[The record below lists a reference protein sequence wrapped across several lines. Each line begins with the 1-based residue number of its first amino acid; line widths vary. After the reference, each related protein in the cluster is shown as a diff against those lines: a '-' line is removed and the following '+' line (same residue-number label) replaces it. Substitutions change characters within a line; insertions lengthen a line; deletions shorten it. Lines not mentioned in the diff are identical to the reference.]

1 MNNHRV
7 PDLEIEMEEQ
17 EYHTRQKKPSSISMA
32 ADEDVMELL
41 WQNGQ
46 VVMHTQNHRP
56 TPTTNQNHH
65 LFMQEDEMISL
76 LNPPFDHT
84 LSSDFLYDNH
94 TTTTSADMH
103 TTPPHTSSITDLRPF
118 PAPRPPIPP
127 PRRQDKEPPAT
138 NTPNFACFA
147 KHNNARGDAVA
158 TKKPIAPR
166 EQTTVVE
173 SCDTPFAETS
183 RVSENAR
190 CSEGD
195 GRRGSMSGAG
205 EAAPSTTALDLTMTS
220 SPGGSCSSGELFQRA
235 AAEDRK
241 RKGREAEDWECQS
254 EDVDF
259 ESAEAKKQGRGGSTS
274 TRRSRAAEVHNLSE
288 RRRRDRIN
296 EKMKALQ
303 DLIPRSN
310 KSDKASMLD
319 EAIEYLKSL
328 QLQVQMMSMGC
339 GMVPTMMFPG
349 IQHQYMPAMGMGI
362 GMGMGMDMGM
372 GMNMNMNMNMNRP
385 VMPFPNMLAASPAA
399 ATHLGP
405 RFPMPP
411 FPVPHHVPSAPNTR
425 MQQLQAANN
434 NQSDNNSNMMPNN
447 SVVTPL
453 ADPNHH
459 SRIPPIFTDPY
470 QQYLA
475 HGPHQMQFQLM
486 QNQAVNQPNVCKPS
500 TSGGPETHH
509 QPEKGRGSRPLLTVT
524 CIVCIAG

>member
-1 MNNHRV
+1 MKNNNNHRV
-7 PDLEIEMEEQ
+7 PDLEMEMEEQ
-17 EYHTRQKKPSSISMA
+17 EYPTRQKKASSMSYNRA
-32 ADEDVMELL
+32 EDDVMELL

-56 TPTTNQNHH
+56 TPTTNHH

-76 LNPPFDHT
+76 LNPPLITNSPLDHT

-94 TTTTSADMH
+94 TAIN

-118 PAPRPPIPP
+118 PSPRPPIPP

-147 KHNNARGDAVA
+147 EHNNARGDAVA
-158 TKKPIAPR
+158 APGPSSRLKKAIAPR

-173 SCDTPFAETS
+173 SCDTPFAATS

-190 CSEGD
+190 CSEGG

-205 EAAPSTTALDLTMTS
+205 EAAPSTTALDLSMTS
-220 SPGGSCSSGELFQRA
+220 SPGGSCSSGELFDRA

-259 ESAEAKKQGRGGSTS
+259 ESAEAKKQGQGRGRGGSTS

-362 GMGMGMDMGM
+362 GMGMGMEMAGM
-372 GMNMNMNMNMNRP
+372 GMNMNMNMNRP
-385 VMPFPNMLAASPAA
+385 VMPFPNMLAASPAAAA

-411 FPVPHHVPSAPNTR
+411 FPVPHHVPSAPNNNTR
-425 MQQLQAANN
+425 IMQQQAANN
-434 NQSDNNSNMMPNN
+434 NQSDNNSNMPN
-447 SVVTPL
+447 SVVNNTPL
-453 ADPNHH
+453 PDPNHH
-459 SRIPPIFTDPY
+459 SRIPIFTDPY

-475 HGPHQMQFQLM
+475 HHGPHQMQFQLM
-486 QNQAVNQPNVCKPS
+486 QNQAVNQPNVSKPS
-500 TSGGPETHH
+500 TSGGPEIHH
-509 QPEKGRGSRPLLTVT
+509 QPG
-524 CIVCIAG
+524 